1 MTPIQAYDSFI
12 IKVNENAQTDN
23 IATDRGRFVKL
34 YNEASEKYVEWVLEK
49 KNEDEIR
56 YLNPVLITK
65 TISDS
70 DVKAGYQLFDLPSDF
85 FDLGSVTGKATTE
98 CCKSVDFDIYE
109 VKVDNEGVIL
119 NDELSKPDAEYR
131 EAPYHLEN
139 KKVKIY
145 TDNFKV
151 DNIRITYYKYP
162 QYIELIDESDPE
174 SEFKDGDK
182 ELEFD
187 NKVINRIIS
196 IAALS
201 NSLNTGQQRAQLDI
215 NRVVSKF

>member
-23 IATDRGRFVKL
+23 IATDKGRFVKL

-56 YLNPVLITK
+56 YLNSVLVTK

-70 DVKAGYQLFDLPSDF
+70 DVKSGYQLFDLPSDF

>member
-23 IATDRGRFVKL
+23 IATDRGRFVNI
-34 YNEASEKYVEWVLEK
+34 YNAASERYVEWILEK
-49 KNEDEIR
+49 KNEDDIR
-56 YLNPVLITK
+56 YLNPILLTK
-65 TISDS
+65 EVSES
-70 DVKAGYQLFDLPSDF
+70 DVKDGYQLFDLPKNF

-98 CCKSVDFDIYE
+98 CCKAVDFDIYE
-109 VKVDNEGVIL
+109 IKVDNEGVVL
-119 NDELSKPDAEYR
+119 NDELNKPDAEYR

-151 DNIRITYYKYP
+151 DKIRIAYYKYP
-162 QYIELIDESDPE
+162 QYIELVDEDDPE
-174 SEFKDGDK
+174 SKFKNEDT

-187 NKVINRIIS
+187 NKVINRILT
-196 IAALS
+196 IATAMNSFNTNDPNVQFDLS
-201 NSLNTGQQRAQLDI
+201 
-215 NRVVSKF
+215 RVVSKF